1 MISLVRHAESAAN
14 AGQATLDPSLIPLTE
29 KGWAQAEALSRTI
42 CQAPDLI
49 ITSPFARAIDTSRP
63 TVARYPN
70 AEVQIWSIGEFT
82 YLDPVRCAGTTVEDR
97 RASVESYWSAAA
109 PDFVD
114 GPGAES
120 FAAFI
125 GRARAALEGFRS
137 LNHSALVFGHGQ
149 VMQAMRW
156 LHQRAPGPITADAMR
171 EFRQYDLAN
180 PIHNC
185 QTIVLEIHEDAS
197 ISAIGMD

>member
-1 MISLVRHAESAAN
+1 MISLVRHAVSAAN

-29 KGWAQAEALSRTI
+29 NGWRQAEELSRAI
-42 CQAPDLI
+42 FQAPDLI
-49 ITSPFARAIDTSRP
+49 ITSPFARAIDTSKP

-70 AEVQIWSIGEFT
+70 TDVQIWNIGEFT
-82 YLDPVRCAGTTVEDR
+82 YLDPVRCAGTTVADR
-97 RASVESYWSAAA
+97 RASVESYWSAAD

-120 FAAFI
+120 FSTFI
-125 GRARAALEGFRS
+125 GRARDALEGLRS
-137 LNHSALVFGHGQ
+137 LNHGALVFGHGQ

-156 LHQRAPGPITADAMR
+156 LHLRAAGPITADAMR

-180 PIHNC
+180 PISNC
-185 QTIVLEIHEDAS
+185 QTIVLK
-197 ISAIGMD
+197 MQ

>member
-29 KGWAQAEALSRTI
+29 NGWIQAEALSRTI

-63 TVARYPN
+63 TVARYPDV
-70 AEVQIWSIGEFT
+70 EVQIWNIGEFT
-82 YLDPVRCAGTTVEDR
+82 YLDPVRCAGTTVADR
-97 RASVESYWSAAA
+97 RASVESFWAAA
-109 PDFVD
+109 DPDFVD

-125 GRARAALEGFRS
+125 GRARAALEGFRG
-137 LNHSALVFGHGQ
+137 LNHGALVFGHGQ

-156 LHQRAPGPITADAMR
+156 LHQRPHGPITTDAMR
-171 EFRQYDLAN
+171 EFRQYDQAN
-180 PIHNC
+180 PINNC
-185 QTIVLEIHEDAS
+185 QIIALE
-197 ISAIGMD
+197 MK